1 MAQPDPDDIY
11 RELDEENEDACA
23 AEIARLK
30 RKRKGLRST
39 FTEILNII
47 DRLIT
52 ASRGA
57 DNRINKSEDNKVSL
71 LRAFEKN

>member
-1 MAQPDPDDIY
+1 MAQATNQPKPSAAQTTKQPKLSMAQPDPDDIY

-39 FTEILNII
+39 F
-47 DRLIT
+47 
-52 ASRGA
+52 
-57 DNRINKSEDNKVSL
+57 
-71 LRAFEKN
+71 